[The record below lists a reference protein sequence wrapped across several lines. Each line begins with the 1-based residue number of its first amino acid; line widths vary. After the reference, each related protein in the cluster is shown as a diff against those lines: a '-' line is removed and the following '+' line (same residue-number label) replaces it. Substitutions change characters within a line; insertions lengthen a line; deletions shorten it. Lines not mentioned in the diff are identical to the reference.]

1 MWDLS
6 CDKYPAF
13 YGIEK
18 NGIYRHL
25 VGCDGIYHGI
35 YHHFPFFGGCSW
47 DIRTGYM
54 PFSDETANAVEVLSH
69 FVGS

>member
-25 VGCDGIYHGI
+25 VGCEGMYMDFSS
-35 YHHFPFFGGCSW
+35 FPVFFSGCSW